1 MSSLVDII
9 DRSIC
14 IIEGQLYF
22 YSNKF
27 KPSFTTKIVRG
38 VKILNYDSRFIY
50 SAYNR
55 DFGPLN
61 IGNVTE
67 YCKEIGVNLKQGTVL
82 IHHTSTAPKMLAN

>member
-14 IIEGQLYF
+14 IIDGKLYF

-27 KPSFTTKIVRG
+27 KPTFTTKIVRG

-50 SAYNR
+50 QGYNR

-67 YCKEIGVNLKQGTVL
+67 YCNELNHHLKNGTVL